1 MNSWL
6 FRLMFPRQRALMWDA
21 ARQNAKQ
28 ELGALYEKKF
38 STLQRSPIDESK
50 WVARFVALD
59 EDYEA
64 LEKETAE
71 ARIENAYLKMQL
83 RKLEDSK

>member
-1 MNSWL
+1 
-6 FRLMFPRQRALMWDA
+6 
-21 ARQNAKQ
+21 
-28 ELGALYEKKF
+28 
-38 STLQRSPIDESK
+38 
-50 WVARFVALD
+50 VALD